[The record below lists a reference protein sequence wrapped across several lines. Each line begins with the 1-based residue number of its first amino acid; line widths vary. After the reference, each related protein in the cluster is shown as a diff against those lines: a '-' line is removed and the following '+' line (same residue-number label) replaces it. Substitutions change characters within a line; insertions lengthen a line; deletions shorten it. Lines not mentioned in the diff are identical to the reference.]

1 MNQGGSIELEGLDQF
16 LKALQKCD
24 RNVVE
29 SAMTGMAAGAQEMI
43 NDAKENL
50 RENTS
55 VVTGLL
61 RKSGHV
67 ERKKDQDEITAGF
80 FDTTN
85 RNSGYALFVEYGR
98 RAGKMPPPDE
108 IGAWVYKKFHLD
120 DWKAAN
126 SLGWAIAKRIAREG
140 TQPHPFFGP
149 AVKKNQNKIVNAVRD
164 AVRRATK

>member
-1 MNQGGSIELEGLDQF
+1 MTGGGSIELEGVDQL
-16 LKALQKCD
+16 LKALAKCD
-24 RNVVE
+24 RAVVE
-29 SAMTGMAAGAQEMI
+29 AAMDGMKAGAAEMI
-43 NDAKENL
+43 ADAKVNL
-50 RENTS
+50 RENSS

-61 RKSGHV
+61 RQSGRV
-67 ERKKDQDEITAGF
+67 ERKKDDITAGF

-108 IGAWVYKKFHLD
+108 IGAWVYKKFHLN

-126 SLGWAIAKRIAREG
+126 SLGWAIAKKIAREG

-149 AVKKNQNKIVNAVRD
+149 AVKKNQNKIINAIRD
-164 AVRRATK
+164 AVRGATK

>member
-1 MNQGGSIELEGLDQF
+1 MNQGGSIELEGVDKL
-16 LKALQKCD
+16 LKALEKCD
-24 RNVVE
+24 RAVVDA
-29 SAMTGMAAGAQEMI
+29 AMDGIEAGASEMI
-43 NDAKENL
+43 ANAKDNL
-50 RENTS
+50 RENS
-55 VVTGLL
+55 SIVTGLL
-61 RKSGHV
+61 RKSGRV
-67 ERKKDQDEITAGF
+67 ERKKDDITAGF

-108 IGAWVYKKFHLD
+108 IGAWVYKKFQLN

-126 SLGWAIAKRIAREG
+126 SLGWAIAKKIAREG

-149 AVKKNQNKIVNAVRD
+149 AVKKNQNKIVNAIRD